1 MIQVKFARVAEQGG
15 GGETYPHTRTRHA
28 WNCML
33 NYTSIIIVQLPVPDP
48 LLYRYS
54 WEWLIPSQDYDSL
67 DQATFWAGVE
77 GNT

>member
-1 MIQVKFARVAEQGG
+1 
-15 GGETYPHTRTRHA
+15 
-28 WNCML
+28 ML
-33 NYTSIIIVQLPVPDP
+33 NYTIIIVRLPVPDP